1 MQKRSIAILGAT
13 GSIGTQALDLVRRY
27 PDRFEATCL
36 VAGRSAEKLF
46 DLVREFRPKVA
57 ALAVEPKEL
66 PDDVKFCQWIFGEDC
81 PVRALE
87 AARPDDALCAIVGVA
102 GLDAAWTALD
112 VCSRVLLANKEALVT
127 GGALVMDRAAR
138 LGKPLLP
145 VDSEHSAIF
154 QCLQARADNPVRRL
168 HLTASGGAL
177 RDWPK
182 EKMAAATVRDVLAH
196 PTWRMGGKITVDCAT
211 MVNKGLEVIEAR
223 WLFGMPPE
231 RINVVV
237 HPQSV
242 IHSMI
247 EFEDGA
253 VLAQLGRPD
262 MRGPIGYAM
271 GYPERLPYGA
281 EPLDFAA
288 LSKLTFAAPDMERFP
303 GLALARAA
311 LEEGGSAPV
320 ILNGA
325 NEAAVAAFLE
335 ERIPFGRIAEII
347 AETMNACPRFAIDE
361 IGDVHAADAQARAVA
376 AEIIGRTSL

>member
-223 WLFGMPPE
+223 WLFDMPPE

-288 LSKLTFAAPDMERFP
+288 LSKLDFAAPDMERFP

-311 LEEGGSAPV
+311 LEEGGSTPV

>member
-87 AARPDDALCAIVGVA
+87 AARPDDALCAIVGIA

-154 QCLQARADNPVRRL
+154 QCLQARADNPVRCL

-223 WLFGMPPE
+223 WLFDMPPE

>member
-57 ALAVEPKEL
+57 ALAVEPKEI

-154 QCLQARADNPVRRL
+154 QCLQARADNPVRCL

-223 WLFGMPPE
+223 WLFDMPPE

>member
-87 AARPDDALCAIVGVA
+87 AARPDDALCAIVGIA

-223 WLFGMPPE
+223 WLFDMPPE

-303 GLALARAA
+303 GLALTRAA

>member
-57 ALAVEPKEL
+57 ALAVEPKGL

-87 AARPDDALCAIVGVA
+87 AARPDDALCAIVGIA

-223 WLFGMPPE
+223 WLFDMPPE